1 MKCHDCKE
9 YREKLELDF
18 LRREAAQAMKN
29 ATEREMLSKRNLSY
43 FYLIEELKR
52 MLEKGVS

>member
-1 MKCHDCKE
+1 MKCHNCKE

-18 LRREAAQAMKN
+18 LRREAAQAVKH
-29 ATEREMLSKRNLSY
+29 AEERENLSRRNLRY
-43 FYLIEELKR
+43 FYLVEELKR